1 MNLQLILPN
10 LHILMKKHIL
20 FLTLSFSFLGALS
33 LQAQNVAYTMYFE
46 QPEEPPCLDEVICID
61 VTVQNFSNIAT
72 TDFNILWDSTTFE
85 FVEVTGFDLAG
96 LDASDFTATSAGSLN
111 VVWEVEDCN
120 TINDGE
126 GITLDDCDNNCRPV
140 IFQLCLRSIGTYGSS
155 TQVTVGPDRST
166 TKDNSNCVNTQ
177 TFVEPAFIST
187 CVRPFILDIGN
198 GQGNEGDLVCVDFS
212 VTGLDSL
219 SSFQFPVVWDSTLAS
234 FESVLIPNNL
244 PNFGPGNIGTP
255 ITAMGVQE
263 GSITVSWGAPPPENL
278 LSLTDSTL
286 IFQLCLR
293 LKPGACSRDL
303 DVFIS
308 DEQPG
313 QPFFQP
319 EATNDFMNG
328 FSNIQVGQ
336 KPGLIE
342 VGTCNPEGIEVVANC
357 GAPVTLNNEICV
369 EVEAGSNFQNVTD
382 LGFLMQWNTSILEY
396 AGVQGFNLPGL
407 NGTGF
412 NELNTQNGILGF
424 EWDGSP
430 QTLTEGEVVFE
441 VCFDVIGLGGNSP
454 FQFINNNADVGEI
467 NNGGNIGINPTN
479 CEVTVNQPPGVVLDL
494 TGGLE
499 GQPGD
504 TLCFDFAVNNFI
516 DVEEMQFSIVWEPEH
531 LEFLL
536 VGGLQDINLP
546 EASAANFNF
555 IGFQNG
561 QILFD
566 NWAPSSPVTL
576 PDGTSA
582 FTLCFQIPEDEDLA
596 GVCDLVQIAS
606 DPLVAEV
613 ITSSSNNEDVGL
625 TGIGGDYCI
634 LSPDGFWLVG
644 GQVDGDLRDTIC
656 VPFQVGQ
663 FEDITG
669 ASFCVN
675 WAPGSLNFTEFID
688 PGLIPN
694 LNFDLDAEPVG
705 AACIDFTSAEAL
717 SAVDS
722 AVIFE
727 MCFELLGPADTCYA
741 IAVNEVPNPS
751 VTTANGPGSLIDLP
765 AELCINDKLFIDTT
779 IITAESCPGVCD
791 GEVQLV
797 VSGGVPP
804 YTFSWETSP
813 PQFGNSARFLCSGDV
828 IVTIL
833 DNSGLSL
840 TDTITVPVGGAD
852 LFADVGPDRIANCG
866 DCSNANFIS
875 AMATQVGENPN
886 VVYAWTATAGGQICG
901 ATDSRF
907 LLATGPGVF
916 TFEVRDDSS
925 GCVIRDTLELL
936 PPDLPSVDFEQANPG
951 EINCNNTTIT
961 LSVVEENN
969 VDYSWTGPNGFLA
982 DTREIMA
989 SDSGTYVITTSFID
1003 SGCSSTDSVTIDI
1016 NINPPFILAS
1026 PGTDSVFVGCN
1037 DAANLNGFVAEDV
1050 EDYTASWL
1058 DASGAEVASG
1068 ESFSTT
1074 TPGLYIFEV
1083 TNNDNGC
1090 TSVDSTV
1097 VSADAE
1103 LPMVM
1108 IEQDPAPSFNCNG
1121 DDVELNAIVTN
1132 ANPNAVQTEWTSPD
1146 GGELAPGTEDLL
1158 TPTVIVPGT
1167 FNLTITDEATGCTA
1181 TDMVTVAYDTIP
1193 PAAIATVDG
1202 LVSCDS
1208 ETALLNGSASGQGPN
1223 ITYNWRSLSLG
1234 DVSNNINEPVGA
1246 PGLYVLTVRDTLSG
1260 CVATDTV
1267 LVVQD
1272 TMPPVVNLT
1281 PAQNLNCNR
1290 DTVAFAAS
1298 VDLDPGTFTVD
1309 WGANI
1314 SIIENDTIARVTQP
1328 GIYTVTVT
1336 NDITGCETVLTREV
1350 EDLDDE
1356 PEIVLASNLLSLDC
1370 NINQVTL
1377 DATGSTVSDSTVTVQ
1392 YQWTSIEGSLISPT
1406 NGQTVQT
1413 EDPGI
1418 YVLTL
1423 TNVVSNCAVTDTV
1436 VVEDNQD
1443 TPTAVTSV
1451 NQIQLDC
1458 LTPTGL
1464 LDGTGSS
1471 TGDNLIYIWQV
1482 IEGGTVVDTLAI
1494 GPDVLTTTVSNEGIY
1509 RLRILNTTSGCSAGA
1524 APVQVSIEGEVPQIV
1539 FGAPTDIG
1547 LIDYDCNAA
1556 DTIDV
1561 EVSLAND
1568 TLLDSANLIYE
1579 WSAGVVFDGDVNTV
1593 GILEPGIYSLMVTDT
1608 STGCVGENEIIVEDI
1623 REFPEVEFENESPT
1637 LTCTETTIGLDASG
1651 STFMPDT
1658 TAYSWMDIDGMEL
1671 GTDATL
1677 EVTMPGMYQFMVTN
1691 TITGCSTVDTTMVV
1705 EDTNPPAVM
1714 QEAPEDFTCITED
1727 LLLSAAPT
1735 GDANDFTTEWSVVD
1749 GGGVVPNDGTLTA
1762 NVDAP
1767 GTYQL
1772 TLTSNLNGCD
1782 STVVFEVAADTTAPA
1797 GEIAMPDL
1805 LGCPGQT
1812 VTLDASAYGNNGEF
1826 DIEWTSTAGNISPA
1840 TGSFLVDVD
1849 APGTYTLLVTDP
1861 NNGCE
1866 AMDTISVE
1874 LDPEAPVAVGAAPN
1888 NILGCGDTLTLN
1900 GAGSSEGLVYDY
1912 EWVATGGMGMPP
1924 VPVSNLTATVDAVG
1938 DYLFI
1943 VTNTNTGCSD
1953 TSEVVS
1959 ILPDDSLPDALAQVD
1974 SVSCDGL
1981 AFISA
1986 NLPDGITGQ
1995 WTINSG
2001 VGTLEADTLSATQ
2014 VTGLGK
2020 ELVELTWTLS
2030 QEGCPDF
2037 SSSSITVA
2045 PQLAP
2050 DAVNDIMTV
2059 DQSSTQA
2066 QEVLTSN
2073 DILTGVT
2080 DFTFSLTD
2088 QPALG
2093 VVSDQ
2098 GDGSVT
2104 YTLTTNLF
2112 GPADDSFGY
2121 VLCNADCPTLCDTA
2135 NVDVEIMR
2143 DSMEIE
2149 TPNGITPNGDGLN
2162 DAFIFDQ
2169 LLLNPDKYQNNELI
2183 IFNRWGDI
2191 VFEASPYGNDWQ
2203 GQNMDGTNLPD
2214 GTYYYILRLD
2224 IGGGEIIR
2232 GDVTILR

>member
-1 MNLQLILPN
+1 
-10 LHILMKKHIL
+10 MKKY
-20 FLTLSFSFLGALS
+20 TFSLALCFFFFGALS

-46 QPEEPPCLDEVICID
+46 QPEEPPCLDEEICIN

-72 TDFNILWDSTTFE
+72 TDFNILWDSTAFE
-85 FVEVTGFDLAG
+85 FVQVTGFNLPG
-96 LDASDFTATSAGSLN
+96 LSAANFTETSAGSLN
-111 VVWEVEDCN
+111 TMWEVEDCS

-126 GITLDDCDNNCRPV
+126 GVTLDDCDNTCRPV
-140 IFQLCLRSIGTYGSS
+140 IFQLCLRAIGTYGSS
-155 TQVTVGPDRST
+155 TSVTVGPDRYT

-177 TFVEPAFIST
+177 TFVEPAFVST
-187 CVRPFILDIGN
+187 CVRPFIIDIGN
-198 GQGNEGDLVCVDFS
+198 SQGNEGDLVCLDFS
-212 VTGLDSL
+212 VSGLDSL

-234 FESVLIPNNL
+234 FESVIIPQNL
-244 PNFGPGNIGTP
+244 PNFGPGNIGNP
-255 ITAMGVQE
+255 ISAMGVQE
-263 GSITVSWGAPPPENL
+263 GSITVSWGAPPPANL
-278 LSLTDSTL
+278 LSLADSTL

-293 LKPGACSRDL
+293 LKPGSCSRDL
-303 DVFIS
+303 DVFIA
-308 DEQPG
+308 DQQPG
-313 QPFFQP
+313 QPFFRP

-336 KPGLIE
+336 NPGVIE
-342 VGTCNPEGIEVVANC
+342 VGTCNPEGVQVVANC
-357 GAPVTLNNEICV
+357 GDPVTLNDQVCV
-369 EVEAGSNFQNVTD
+369 AVEAGGNFQNVTD

-396 AGVQGFNLPGL
+396 TGVQGFNLPGL

-412 NELNTQNGILGF
+412 NELNTQNGVLGF

-430 QTLTEGEVVFE
+430 QTRAEGDVIFE

-479 CEVTVNQPPGVVLDL
+479 CEVTVNQPPGVVMEL
-494 TGGLE
+494 TGDLQ

-504 TLCFDFAVNNFI
+504 TLCFDFMVNNFV

-536 VGGLQDINLP
+536 VGGLQNINLP
-546 EASAANFNF
+546 GASAANFNF
-555 IGFQNG
+555 ISFQNG

-576 PDGTSA
+576 PDGTSL
-582 FTLCFQIPEDEDLA
+582 FTLCFQIPDDEALA
-596 GVCDLVQIAS
+596 GICDVVQIAS

-625 TGIGGDYCI
+625 SGIGGDYCI

-644 GQVDGDLRDTIC
+644 GQVEGDLRDTVC

-694 LNFDLDAEPVG
+694 LNFNLDAEPVG
-705 AACIDFTSAEAL
+705 AACIDFTSLEPLLLA
-717 SAVDS
+717 DS

-741 IAVNEVPNPS
+741 ISVNEIPS
-751 VTTANGPGSLIDLP
+751 PTVSTGNGPGSLLDLP
-765 AELCINDKLFIDTT
+765 AELCINDKLFIDTA
-779 IITAESCPGVCD
+779 IVTAESCPGVCD

-804 YTFSWETSP
+804 YAFSWQTSP
-813 PQFGNSARFLCSGDV
+813 PQFGNTARFLCSGEV

-840 TDTITVPVGGAD
+840 TDTITVPVGGFD
-852 LFADVGPDRIANCG
+852 LFVDVGPDRVAKCS
-866 DCSNANFIS
+866 DCSDANFIS
-875 AMATQVGENPN
+875 ATATTINENPN
-886 VVYAWTATAGGQICG
+886 VVYEWTASQGGQICG

-907 LLATGPGVF
+907 LLAIGPGSF
-916 TFEVRDDSS
+916 ILEVRDDSS
-925 GCVIRDTLELL
+925 GCVVQDTLLL
-936 PPDLPSVDFEQANPG
+936 TPPVLPDVGAIQVSPQSA
-951 EINCNNTTIT
+951 EINCNNPAVSIAVD
-961 LSVVEENN
+961 SIDN
-969 VDYSWTGPNGFLA
+969 VDYLWSGPNDFTA
-982 DTREIMA
+982 DTHTIMA
-989 SDSGTYVITTSFID
+989 SDSGTYVLTVSFID
-1003 SGCSSTDSVTIDI
+1003 TGCSITDSTTIDVD
-1016 NINPPFILAS
+1016 INPPFILAS

-1037 DAANLNGFVAEDV
+1037 DAANLNGFVAGDV
-1050 EDYTASWL
+1050 LDFTARWL
-1058 DASGAEVASG
+1058 DMAGTEVANG
-1068 ESFSTT
+1068 ESFSTI
-1074 TPGLYIFEV
+1074 TPGTYFFEV
-1083 TNNDNGC
+1083 TNNENGC
-1090 TSVDSTV
+1090 TALDSTV
-1097 VSADAE
+1097 VSTEAE

-1108 IEQDPAPSFNCNG
+1108 IEQDPPPAINCNG
-1121 DDVELNAIVTN
+1121 TEVQLNAVVTN
-1132 ANPNAVQTEWTSPD
+1132 ANPNAVQAEWTSPD
-1146 GGELAPGTEDLL
+1146 GGQLEPGTEDLL

-1181 TDMVTVAYDTIP
+1181 TDMVMVNYDTIP

-1202 LVSCDS
+1202 LISCDS
-1208 ETALLNGSASGQGPN
+1208 ETALLDGSASGQGPN
-1223 ITYNWRSLSLG
+1223 VTYNWRSLSLG
-1234 DVSNNINEPVGA
+1234 DVSNNITEPVGA

-1272 TMPPVVNLT
+1272 TLPPVVMLT

-1290 DTVAFAAS
+1290 DTVSFAAS

-1309 WGANI
+1309 WGSNI
-1314 SIIENDTIARVTQP
+1314 SIIENDTIARVTEA
-1328 GIYTVTVT
+1328 GTYTITVT
-1336 NDITGCETVLTREV
+1336 NDVTGCETMLTREV
-1350 EDLDDE
+1350 DDLDDE
-1356 PEIVLASNLLSLDC
+1356 PEIVLASDQLSLDC
-1370 NINQVTL
+1370 ITNQVTL
-1377 DATGSTVSDSTVTVQ
+1377 DATGSTVSDSLVTVQ
-1392 YQWTSIEGSLISPT
+1392 YQWSSIEGTLISPL

-1413 EDPGI
+1413 DEPGI

-1443 TPTAVTSV
+1443 TPTAVV
-1451 NQIQLDC
+1451 VENQLQLDC
-1458 LTPTGL
+1458 LNPTGT

-1471 TGDNLIYIWQV
+1471 TGDNLVYIWQV
-1482 IEGGTVVDTLAI
+1482 IEGGAVVDTLDI
-1494 GPDVLTTTVSNEGIY
+1494 GPGVLTTTVTNEGIY
-1509 RLRILNTTSGCSAGA
+1509 RLRVLNTTSGCSAGS
-1524 APVQVSIEGEVPQIV
+1524 APVQVNIEGEVPEIV

-1556 DTIDV
+1556 DTIEV

-1568 TLLDSANLIYE
+1568 SLFGANDLVYE

-1593 GILEPGIYSLMVTDT
+1593 GILEPGIYTLMVTDT
-1608 STGCVGENEIIVEDI
+1608 TTGCVGENEIVVNDI
-1623 REFPEVEFENESPT
+1623 REFPVVQFANESPS
-1637 LTCTETTIGLDASG
+1637 LTCTETTIALDASG
-1651 STFMPDT
+1651 STFLPDT
-1658 TAYSWMDIDGMEL
+1658 TVYSWMDIDGMEL
-1671 GTDATL
+1671 GTDPTL
-1677 EVTMPGMYQFMVTN
+1677 EVTTPGMYQFMVTN
-1691 TITGCSTVDTTMVV
+1691 TITGCSTVDTIMVG
-1705 EDTNPPAVM
+1705 EDTNPPSVV
-1714 QEAPEDFTCITED
+1714 QEAPEDFTCISED
-1727 LLLSAAPT
+1727 ILISAAPT
-1735 GDANDFTTEWSVVD
+1735 GDANDFTTAWSVVD

-1782 STVVFEVAADTTAPA
+1782 STVVFEVAADTTAPE
-1797 GEIAMPDL
+1797 GEIAMPDF
-1805 LGCPGQT
+1805 LGCAGQN
-1812 VTLDASAYGNNGEF
+1812 VTLDASTYGNNGDF
-1826 DIEWTSTAGNISPA
+1826 DIEWTTTAGTVSPA

-1849 APGTYTLLVTDP
+1849 AAGTYFLSVTDP
-1861 NNGCE
+1861 TNGCE
-1866 AMDTISVE
+1866 AMDTVAVE
-1874 LDPEAPVAVGAAPN
+1874 LDPETPIAVGAAPD
-1888 NILGCGDTLTLN
+1888 NILGCGDTLTLD
-1900 GAGSSEGLVYDY
+1900 GTGSSEGMIYDY
-1912 EWVATGGMGMPP
+1912 EWVATGGMGLPP
-1924 VPVSNLTATVDAVG
+1924 VPVTNLTATVDAVG

-1974 SVSCDGL
+1974 SVFCDGF

-1986 NLPDGITGQ
+1986 NLPDGFTGQ
-1995 WTINSG
+1995 WTVNSG
-2001 VGTLEADTLSATQ
+2001 LGTLESDTLSATQ
-2014 VTGLGK
+2014 LNGLGK
-2020 ELVELTWTLS
+2020 EVTELTWTLS

-2037 SSSSITVA
+2037 SSSSITVV

-2050 DAVNDIMTV
+2050 EAANDIMTV
-2059 DQSSTQA
+2059 DQGNNQA
-2066 QEVLTSN
+2066 QQILVSN
-2073 DILTGVT
+2073 DILTGVPA
-2080 DFTFSLTD
+2080 FTFALTD
-2088 QPALG
+2088 QPTLG
-2093 VVSDQ
+2093 TATDQ
-2098 GDGSVT
+2098 GDGEVS
-2104 YTLTTNLF
+2104 YTLTSLLF
-2112 GPADDSFGY
+2112 GPAQDAFGY
-2121 VLCNADCPTLCDTA
+2121 VICNADCPTLCDSA
-2135 NVDVEIMR
+2135 SVEVQIQR

-2162 DAFIFDQ
+2162 ESLVFDQ

-2191 VFEASPYGNDWQ
+2191 VFEAAPYSNNWE
-2203 GQNMDGTNLPD
+2203 GQNMDGSNLPD

-2224 IGGGEIIR
+2224 IGGGEILR